1 MASEKQRRAA
11 RKNVKKAQAAWRG
24 MSHRQRAI
32 AQPQGPNRA
41 RPGVGGSGKY
51 YRIQV
56 RPKEDFVS
64 FRYHDVGRPGHVLR
78 LAGRRSSGVWSD
90 VAWLISKKDAHVS
103 DGVLVGDE
111 LQARKVLQVIGPA
124 KHLRG
129 DVFKGHPR
137 KNVSE
142 RSKPTT
148 AQRQARSRNISKA
161 QAARRVRSA

>member
-1 MASEKQRRAA
+1 M
-11 RKNVKKAQAAWRG
+11 
-24 MSHRQRAI
+24 
-32 AQPQGPNRA
+32 
-41 RPGVGGSGKY
+41 
-51 YRIQV
+51 
-56 RPKEDFVS
+56 
-64 FRYHDVGRPGHVLR
+64 R